1 MLRRYAISL
10 AVVVVFAILLAVV
23 LLTQPKSDTST
34 PVGGVS
40 PTTSTPNADATKLQI
55 INLPP
60 GDTVNKLVITEL
72 AQAGGVLTTTAAATT
87 LSAPSPTVT
96 VTSTPTPFVV
106 VTPGQPRKLNLN
118 HLPLPAP
125 QNVWQVAG
133 QPNFALDSSQVDA
146 AVQQLSNLQGTA
158 ALPAEAANNLA
169 QYGLDKPSLSI
180 MLESSKGG
188 SKTLDVGSLNGVTQ
202 NYWVKLESDNRVW
215 TLSASTIDAFKAWLN
230 TPPQLPPTPTAA
242 PTTIGASTTISGTA
256 GASPTISGTT
266 VGVGSTL
273 GGSATPAS
281 TAAITTLAGT
291 VNPGPA
297 TTGTVTGPTSVS
309 GTITSGA
316 TTTPGVATTVTNTV
330 TTAPITATDTSTAT
344 ATSK

>member
-10 AVVVVFAILLAVV
+10 AVVVVFAVLLAVV
-23 LLTQPKSDTST
+23 LLTQPKSDTATS
-34 PVGGVS
+34 VSGVS
-40 PTTSTPNADATKLQI
+40 AATSTPNADAAKLQI
-55 INLPP
+55 INLPS

-72 AQAGGVLTTTAAATT
+72 GQAGAVLTTTAATTT
-87 LSAPSPTVT
+87 LTAPSPTVT

-106 VTPGQPRKLNLN
+106 ATPGQPRKLNLN

-158 ALPAEAANNLA
+158 ALPADAANNLA

-188 SKTLDVGSLNGVTQ
+188 SKTLDVGNLNGVTQ

-215 TLSASTIDAFKAWLN
+215 TLATSTIDTFKAWLN

-242 PTTIGASTTISGTA
+242 PTTPGASTTISGTA
-256 GASPTISGTT
+256 GVSTTISGTT
-266 VGVGSTL
+266 VGASSTPD
-273 GGSATPAS
+273 GATTPAS
-281 TAAITTLAGT
+281 TAASST
-291 VNPGPA
+291 VAATVSPGLA
-297 TTGTVTGPTSVS
+297 TTGTASIGTTTTLGVT
-309 GTITSGA
+309 TSGA
-316 TTTPGVATTVTNTV
+316 TTK
-330 TTAPITATDTSTAT
+330 TTAPTTTPAG
-344 ATSK
+344 